1 MEECQKL
8 FWMLELD
15 FPWKN
20 GICVYQ
26 YLATIICPDIT
37 QSFHIF
43 PVYRIEKLIPGS
55 VGVSHPV
62 SRNFKSHFPNIPS
75 KKVVNSTS
83 WKSPA
88 RLGVSVIEYSIKSVT
103 MIRIC
108 PLYIQ
113 EPVSSPT
120 SSLFN
125 ADKSLFVCSETKRR
139 GRWAECPGYPL

>member
-1 MEECQKL
+1 MIKNGRVSKTL
-8 FWMLELD
+8 LNGMLELH

-113 EPVSSPT
+113 EPCLFPYLVS
-120 SSLFN
+120 F
-125 ADKSLFVCSETKRR
+125 
-139 GRWAECPGYPL
+139 